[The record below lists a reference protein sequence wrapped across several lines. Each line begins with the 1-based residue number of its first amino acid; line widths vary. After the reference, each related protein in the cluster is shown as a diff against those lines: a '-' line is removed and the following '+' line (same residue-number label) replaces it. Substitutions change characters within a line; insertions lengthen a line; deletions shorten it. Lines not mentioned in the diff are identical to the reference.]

1 MKDLFGK
8 EIKPK
13 DNTIPQAIT
22 IEISEDYKNEL
33 KNIQKSRIKYYSE
46 RMNEILSDEECKEI
60 EQNIED
66 MFNFH
71 ITKSSL
77 SKQIDFFN
85 ETKLTLAL
93 NRTKEG
99 YYNIKNLNNYRDS
112 KKEPKELIKPVL
124 EVIKKDYSVGV
135 KYCVLGYI
143 NNKRKI
149 KYYD

>member
-1 MKDLFGK
+1 MKDLFRK

-85 ETKLTLAL
+85 QTKLTLAL

-99 YYNIKNLNNYRDS
+99 YYNIKNLNNYKDS
-112 KKEPKELIKPVL
+112 KK
-124 EVIKKDYSVGV
+124 
-135 KYCVLGYI
+135 
-143 NNKRKI
+143 
-149 KYYD
+149 